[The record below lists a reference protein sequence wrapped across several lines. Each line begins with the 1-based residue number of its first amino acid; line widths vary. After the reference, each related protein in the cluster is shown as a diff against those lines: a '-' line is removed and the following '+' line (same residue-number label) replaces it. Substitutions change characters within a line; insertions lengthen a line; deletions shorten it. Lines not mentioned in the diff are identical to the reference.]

1 MDDRFKLRFWNKGNK
16 QIETYSYD
24 NLGFILS
31 NPQALIRYIPMQCIG
46 LKDRNGKLIYEGDC
60 IKNLKT
66 NTIYEVFWEQQAT
79 CFMLKSTRFGGVI
92 STYMMFDEYPND
104 LEVIG
109 NIYENKELLNE

>member
-1 MDDRFKLRFWNKGNK
+1 MRLLINRMKVTNRKLTRVN
-16 QIETYSYD
+16 I
-24 NLGFILS
+24 
-31 NPQALIRYIPMQCIG
+31 
-46 LKDRNGKLIYEGDC
+46 KDIY
-60 IKNLKT
+60 
-66 NTIYEVFWEQQAT
+66 WEQQAT